1 MAEAEAE
8 AEADAKAEATLLTQN
23 RITTLEQE
31 VVLLQQVIYPP

>member
-31 VVLLQQVIYPP
+31 VVLLQQVI

>member
-8 AEADAKAEATLLTQN
+8 AKAEATLLTQN